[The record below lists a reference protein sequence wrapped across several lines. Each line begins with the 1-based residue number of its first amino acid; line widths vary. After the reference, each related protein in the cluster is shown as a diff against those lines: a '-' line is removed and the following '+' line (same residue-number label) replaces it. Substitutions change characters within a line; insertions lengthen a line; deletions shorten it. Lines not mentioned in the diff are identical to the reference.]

1 MNPKNPDGKEPYTLE
16 WLELIG
22 FKNDD
27 QCTAGVSY
35 HWINAGR
42 KSIFDLQY
50 HHLDEDGELPENG
63 EGCKA
68 TKAEAPNAA
77 LFRDLV
83 VRWHSLTANQ
93 LNAIRNIL
101 TNSDNLLG

>member
-63 EGCKA
+63 EGWVIANENGELEIDDPKTRDGVRELCEVLNIPLKEPA
-68 TKAEAPNAA
+68 LTKVA
-77 LFRDLV
+77 V
-83 VRWHSLTANQ
+83 
-93 LNAIRNIL
+93 
-101 TNSDNLLG
+101 